1 MNYFFFNLFRKTSSI
16 NLLLGGSFFL
26 LGGSCYSLYRNVYCN
41 LLNNNNLNNKNNELN
56 KLLIKNNNLN
66 NNLNNNKKI
75 DDETKMDEYRLF
87 RNNE

>member
-16 NLLLGGSFFL
+16 NLLLGGSFVF
-26 LGGSCYSLYRNVYCN
+26 LGGSCYSLYRNDYCN
-41 LLNNNNLNNKNNELN
+41 LFNNKNNELN
-56 KLLIKNNNLN
+56 KLLIKNDNLN

>member
-16 NLLLGGSFFL
+16 NLLLGGSFVF

-41 LLNNNNLNNKNNELN
+41 LFNNKNNELN
-56 KLLIKNNNLN
+56 KLLIKNDNLN

-75 DDETKMDEYRLF
+75 DYNSKMDEYRLF

>member
-1 MNYFFFNLFRKTSSI
+1 MNYFFFNLFRKKSSS
-16 NLLLGGSFFL
+16 NYLLGGSLFV

-41 LLNNNNLNNKNNELN
+41 LFNNKNNELN
-56 KLLIKNNNLN
+56 KLLIKNDNLN

-87 RNNE
+87 RNND